1 MKYKYIKKK
10 IVKYYIAISLC
21 LAYRQLLHLFQ
32 KDLDHILQ
40 VMEILSIILVI
51 WFDYAREKN

>member
-51 WFDYAREKN
+51 